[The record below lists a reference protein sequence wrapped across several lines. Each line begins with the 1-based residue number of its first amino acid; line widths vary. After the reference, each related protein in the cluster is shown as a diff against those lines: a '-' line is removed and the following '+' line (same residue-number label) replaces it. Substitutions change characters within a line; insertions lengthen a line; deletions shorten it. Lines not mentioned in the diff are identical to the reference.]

1 MSAEEMTLCRRDGIE
16 LPLRAA
22 PIRFAVTGEGGFTSN
37 SWGVYLVKK
46 GDAYVRC
53 RDAMTDQKV
62 SLHASGKQH
71 IRISDSASRKPSLPG
86 DGFMNQ
92 WWEPKHGK
100 KAVPTLRLLFP
111 PWGLSLDARQ
121 RAKVQ
126 DKWDKNDVLIPAHA
140 EMVTVVSFV
149 ILDDS
154 VRLRKEEGSP
164 PSAPLGALKLGT
176 GKSLFVIAGLRVR
189 GRFKGEGRRSA
200 QANCSPARG
209 GALGRRKP
217 GSVFDRQHGRK
228 LHVHT
233 APLGSL
239 PSSERL
245 TRGGVVPGDVTQVKD
260 CCDDKSQTVDEGMR
274 VARIREMSALDA
286 TCRVTI

>member
-1 MSAEEMTLCRRDGIE
+1 MKLWKRDGRE
-16 LPLRAA
+16 LPLRVA
-22 PIRFAVTGEGGFTSN
+22 PIRFAVTGMGRRTSN
-37 SWGVYLVKK
+37 SWGVYLAKK

-71 IRISDSASRKPSLPG
+71 IRISDIARRKASLLG

-92 WWEPKHGK
+92 WWEPQHGK

-126 DKWDKNDVLIPAHA
+126 DKWDKNDILIPAHA

-154 VRLRKEEGSP
+154 ARLRKEEGSP
-164 PSAPLGALKLGT
+164 PSAPFGALKLGT
-176 GKSLFVIAGLRVR
+176 GKSLFVIAGYEPEGDLRAKAEGALKQIARPPEVELPDGEDLVLCLTGYTVENSTFILPLSVR
-189 GRFKGEGRRSA
+189 YRRRS
-200 QANCSPARG
+200 
-209 GALGRRKP
+209 
-217 GSVFDRQHGRK
+217 D
-228 LHVHT
+228 
-233 APLGSL
+233 
-239 PSSERL
+239 
-245 TRGGVVPGDVTQVKD
+245 
-260 CCDDKSQTVDEGMR
+260 
-274 VARIREMSALDA
+274 
-286 TCRVTI
+286 

>member
-71 IRISDSASRKPSLPG
+71 IRISDSALRKASLPG

-176 GKSLFVIAGLRVR
+176 GKSLFVIAGYESEGDLRAKADAALKQIARPPEVELSDGENLEVCLTGNTVENSTFILPLSVR
-189 GRFKGEGRRSA
+189 YRRRS
-200 QANCSPARG
+200 
-209 GALGRRKP
+209 
-217 GSVFDRQHGRK
+217 D
-228 LHVHT
+228 
-233 APLGSL
+233 
-239 PSSERL
+239 
-245 TRGGVVPGDVTQVKD
+245 
-260 CCDDKSQTVDEGMR
+260 
-274 VARIREMSALDA
+274 
-286 TCRVTI
+286 

>member
-1 MSAEEMTLCRRDGIE
+1 MCAEQMTLRKRDGLE
-16 LPLRAA
+16 LPLRVA
-22 PIRFAVTGEGGFTSN
+22 PIRFAVTGMGDRTSN
-37 SWGVYLVKK
+37 SWGVYLAKK

-71 IRISDSASRKPSLPG
+71 IRISDSALRNASVPG

-92 WWEPKHGK
+92 WWEPQHGK

-111 PWGLSLDARQ
+111 PWGLSLDAGQ

-126 DKWDKNDVLIPAHA
+126 DKWDKNDILIPAHA

-149 ILDDS
+149 ILDDG

-176 GKSLFVIAGLRVR
+176 GKSLFVIAGYEPEGNLRTMAEAALKQVAPPPEVELSDGEDLELCLTGYSVENSTFILPLSVR
-189 GRFKGEGRRSA
+189 
-200 QANCSPARG
+200 C
-209 GALGRRKP
+209 
-217 GSVFDRQHGRK
+217 
-228 LHVHT
+228 
-233 APLGSL
+233 
-239 PSSERL
+239 RL
-245 TRGGVVPGDVTQVKD
+245 QND
-260 CCDDKSQTVDEGMR
+260 
-274 VARIREMSALDA
+274 
-286 TCRVTI
+286 